1 MMTLALCW
9 EVVSP
14 KRSSQSTGCI
24 LGLFSGPGPGL
35 CTQWGLP
42 HGSWGRLR
50 DSRTVVPTGFAQALP
65 LALCPQAERVPLQAR
80 AHAQTGCQP
89 EPGPAAGGAHVSD
102 WAQPMGAVEGWG
114 LPARTTSVHRLTW
127 CFPGLE
133 QLIVLLG
140 LLTWPTGVLTLRYR
154 LPVTLGGGC
163 GRNGGQKWALKKGF
177 PQGHSLSHFLH
188 PEPCHLDA
196 EPPTPH

>member
-1 MMTLALCW
+1 MTLALCW
-9 EVVSP
+9 GGGLS

-24 LGLFSGPGPGL
+24 LGLFSRSWSRPL
-35 CTQWGLP
+35 HAVRAP

-50 DSRTVVPTGFAQALP
+50 DSRTALPTGFAQALP

-114 LPARTTSVHRLTW
+114 LPAQNDLCPQADLV
-127 CFPGLE
+127 FPGPGAADCPPGSANVADRGAYS
-133 QLIVLLG
+133 QVS
-140 LLTWPTGVLTLRYR
+140 PARDS
-154 LPVTLGGGC
+154 
-163 GRNGGQKWALKKGF
+163 GRGAVR
-177 PQGHSLSHFLH
+177 
-188 PEPCHLDA
+188 
-196 EPPTPH
+196 